1 MVALRAAVRQVTAAA
16 GSPGG
21 PVSVVVVAT
30 ITPSEGSYDE
40 VRQIL
45 LDAIPLVHAEPGC
58 ERYSLHE
65 DGERFVMIEKWES
78 AEALETHSNGEVLR
92 DAGRAMAGKLAGKLD
107 VRSLSAVPA
116 GDAAKGAL

>member
-1 MVALRAAVRQVTAAA
+1 M
-16 GSPGG
+16 
-21 PVSVVVVAT
+21 SVVVVAT
-30 ITPSEGSYDE
+30 ITPSEGHYDE

-45 LDAIPLVHAEPGC
+45 LDAIPRVHQEAGC

-65 DGERFVMIEKWES
+65 DGERLVMIEKWES
-78 AEALETHSNGEVLR
+78 AEALDTHSNGEVLR

-107 VRSLSAVPA
+107 VRSLAAVPA